1 MTTATQYYCKTE
13 SRRALVRSTKGADG
27 EPLLNGIDFIEVASP
42 DQRTL
47 HVSFIH
53 PLPGQ
58 ANAVPTIPA
67 PPLSVSNVLIMGGSR
82 VRDVGVHAV
91 TAKGKILMVTV
102 AEPGDFSLYT
112 LSLVKSTVDQTV
124 PSGFDPQL
132 SRAVFS
138 FKADCPSDFDCPK
151 DPVCVP
157 PQPESPEI
165 NYLAKDYAGFRRV
178 MLDRL
183 SLLLPQWKERHAA
196 DVGMALVEALAYV
209 ADHVSY
215 QQDAVGTEA

>member
-13 SRRALVRSTKGADG
+13 SRQALVRSTKGADG

-58 ANAVPTIPA
+58 ANAVPPSPA

-132 SRAVFS
+132 SRALFS
-138 FKADCPSDFDCPK
+138 FKPDCPSDFD
-151 DPVCVP
+151 
-157 PQPESPEI
+157 
-165 NYLAKDYAGFRRV
+165 
-178 MLDRL
+178 
-183 SLLLPQWKERHAA
+183 
-196 DVGMALVEALAYV
+196 
-209 ADHVSY
+209 
-215 QQDAVGTEA
+215 